1 MVTKMETFDTI
12 EKLISWLFALHCLTP
27 SDRLRLENSLCLIEC
42 NFPDNLRVR
51 FPVLSEDDICI
62 MLLLH
67 IGISNVEIDR
77 LLNILPSSFRMR
89 RCRMKKKIGIAVEK
103 LSDFARMLRL

>member
-42 NFPDNLRVR
+42 NFP
-51 FPVLSEDDICI
+51 
-62 MLLLH
+62 
-67 IGISNVEIDR
+67 G
-77 LLNILPSSFRMR
+77 
-89 RCRMKKKIGIAVEK
+89 
-103 LSDFARMLRL
+103 